1 MNEIVTI
8 APWNPWPLA
17 IPILIA
23 VGGVVLSSYGT
34 RRRSK
39 PMRELGTAIFL
50 LSALTTAWMFF
61 TMPPA
66 WDQGRREEALTAIG
80 YTSPTFSG
88 EQVVS
93 DGEPAVVA
101 FQAERD
107 GERVRG
113 VIRSVG
119 GDQWE
124 VSEIE
129 E

>member
-8 APWNPWPLA
+8 APWSPWPLA

-23 VGGVVLSSYGT
+23 IGGVVLSSYGT

-39 PMRELGTAIFL
+39 PLRELGTTIFL
-50 LSALTTAWMFF
+50 LSALTTAWMLF
-61 TMPPA
+61 TMPGA
-66 WDQGRREEALTAIG
+66 WDQGRRAEALTALG
-80 YTSPTFSG
+80 YVSPTFSAERLG
-88 EQVVS
+88 S
-93 DGEPAVVA
+93 GGGADVVA

-113 VIRSVG
+113 FLTNVG

-124 VSEIE
+124 VAEIAE
-129 E
+129 